1 MKRIIFDVPRWHL
14 FLHRQARGLAGAEVD
29 DDGGRLFED
38 ELFDRLY
45 EGDGERIT
53 EGHDDGTLR
62 AWAEKVH
69 DACTQLPSFTRL
81 AAECRGDA
89 DAAALG
95 VESLLEELGDQ
106 KDPAPDERLLR
117 RALGRG
123 CATSSAKIEELRE
136 SKEGLAGVSFGTDDS
151 GADGTATSL
160 QGSLAARLRRDE
172 RLRRIAL
179 LAGRFKRIAAQKHR
193 QKTRHGADEIVD
205 VETGADLARLLP
217 AELARLGRPALR
229 LAFLRDLT
237 ERRCLQYRMAGSE
250 TLGRGPL
257 VVCLDKSDSMEGLPD
272 VWATAVALALLDV
285 AQRERR
291 SFVVLGFNTAVTHE
305 AMVKPGELLPI
316 ETLTVSTGGGTD
328 IGAVLDRAVNV
339 IRSEGAMRKAD
350 IVLITDGE
358 SDKATAGRI
367 RSVAQDLD
375 ITILGFGIGVEAA
388 SLAPWCDET
397 QIVRQLDRIDD
408 GAAESLFVR

>member
-14 FLHRQARGLAGAEVD
+14 FLHRQARGLAGAESD

-45 EGDGERIT
+45 EGDGERID
-53 EGHDDGTLR
+53 EGHGDGKLR

-106 KDPAPDERLLR
+106 KDLAPDDRLLR
-117 RALGRG
+117 RALSRG
-123 CATSSAKIEELRE
+123 CATSSARIEELRE
-136 SKEGLAGVSFGTDDS
+136 SKEGLAGVSFGS
-151 GADGTATSL
+151 GPGAAGTSTSVP
-160 QGSLAARLRRDE
+160 GSLAARLRHDE
-172 RLRRIAL
+172 RLQRIAL

-193 QKTRHGADEIVD
+193 QRTRHGADEIVD

-217 AELARLGRPALR
+217 AELARLGRPGLR

-291 SFVVLGFNTAVTHE
+291 SFAVLGFNTAVTHE
-305 AMVKPGELLPI
+305 AMVRPGELLPI

-328 IGAVLDRAVNV
+328 IGVVLDRAVNV

-358 SDKATAGRI
+358 SDKATAPRI
-367 RSVAQDLD
+367 RSVARDLD
-375 ITILGFGIGVEAA
+375 ITILGFGIGVDAA
-388 SLAPWCDET
+388 ALAPWCDET
-397 QIVRQLDRIDD
+397 QIVQQLDRIDD
-408 GAAESLFVR
+408 GAADSLFVR